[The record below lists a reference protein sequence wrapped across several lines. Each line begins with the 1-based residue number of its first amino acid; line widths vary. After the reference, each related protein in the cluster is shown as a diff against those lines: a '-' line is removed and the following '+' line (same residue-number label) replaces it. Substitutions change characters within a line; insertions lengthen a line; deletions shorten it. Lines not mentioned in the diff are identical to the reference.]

1 MTSFD
6 KLRMTTVGFRMTTV
20 GFRMTTVGLRMTTV
34 GLGSRWLDGLG
45 VTYYK

>member
-20 GFRMTTVGLRMTTV
+20 GLRMTTVGLRMTTV
-34 GLGSRWLDGLG
+34 GLGSRWLDGLW